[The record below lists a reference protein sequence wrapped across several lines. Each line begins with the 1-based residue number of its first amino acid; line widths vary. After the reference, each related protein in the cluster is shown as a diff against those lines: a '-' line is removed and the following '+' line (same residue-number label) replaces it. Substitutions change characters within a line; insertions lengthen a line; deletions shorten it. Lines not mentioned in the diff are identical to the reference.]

1 MERSGIIGVIV
12 DGLII
17 GGLGRL
23 ILPGRQPIGCAMTI
37 LLGIVGGVL
46 GWYLGHNVFEVGNFL
61 TFLIQIV
68 CAAALVGLFV
78 AIFRRAYGQRPL

>member
-1 MERSGIIGVIV
+1 MELSGIIGVLV
-12 DGLII
+12 GGLVI

-23 ILPGRQPIGCAMTI
+23 IMPGRQPIGCLMTI
-37 LLGIVGGVL
+37 LLGVAGGVL
-46 GWYLGHNVFEVGNFL
+46 GWYLGHDVAEVGNVL

-78 AIFRRAYGQRPL
+78 AIFRSSNRQRPL

>member
-1 MERSGIIGVIV
+1 MELSGIIAVIV

-23 ILPGRQPIGCAMTI
+23 IMPGRQPIGCLMTI
-37 LLGIVGGVL
+37 LLGVAGGVL
-46 GWYLGHNVFEVGNFL
+46 GWYLGHDVAGANNFV

-68 CAAALVGLFV
+68 CAALLVGLFV
-78 AIFRRAYGQRPL
+78 AIFRSTQRQRPL